1 MASGKCC
8 FFVSKIGPKGRG
20 WLKAES
26 RSLVRKSCQTWPRV
40 NCKGPNPWRTWRSL
54 RLGYFRCLE
63 PEQAVRAMNALGLIH
78 ALSAD
83 PASSNST
90 LRFEFALLFEFHV
103 AGEFEGAPA
112 GMFADVASTGVLV
125 LERM

>member
-1 MASGKCC
+1 
-8 FFVSKIGPKGRG
+8 
-20 WLKAES
+20 
-26 RSLVRKSCQTWPRV
+26 
-40 NCKGPNPWRTWRSL
+40 
-54 RLGYFRCLE
+54 
-63 PEQAVRAMNALGLIH
+63 MNALGLIH

-125 LERM
+125 LERMPGCPERRHHDRGEVMTTVFAAGVAAWDFEVGCGPLDHVVLDTLRVSDRAIVGVFG